1 MATVDTTFSI
11 SHRQHPTDQSEASFP
26 HGRSC
31 IAFALACIQFPPPP
45 DSPELPPSTLE
56 QFGMLCLAV
65 LLLFALVLLIL
76 PGKWSRKVIK
86 VAFCIGKGHD

>member
-1 MATVDTTFSI
+1 MATADSTFSI

-26 HGRSC
+26 HT
-31 IAFALACIQFPPPP
+31 AAYIQIPPPL
-45 DSPELPPSTLE
+45 EGHQHPPSTLE
-56 QFGMLCLAV
+56 QFGVLLLAV

-86 VAFCIGKGHD
+86 KAFCIGKGR